1 MAANTLMTSL
11 KFFGR
16 VSTMGSK
23 KVVIYVP
30 EAFHKDVLKNYKGK
44 NIRVTLE
51 DAE

>member
-1 MAANTLMTSL
+1 MTTL
-11 KFFGR
+11 KFFGK

-30 EAFHKDVLKNYKGK
+30 QSYHKDVLKNYRGK
-44 NIRVTLE
+44 TIRIILE